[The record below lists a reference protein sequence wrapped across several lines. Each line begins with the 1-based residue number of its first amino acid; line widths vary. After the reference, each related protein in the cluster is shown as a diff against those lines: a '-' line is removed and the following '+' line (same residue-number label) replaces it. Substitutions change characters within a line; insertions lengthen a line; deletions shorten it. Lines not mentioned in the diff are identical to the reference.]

1 LTVKARTASG
11 EEEIKFNTAGAIFDK
26 PFPRA
31 TGGLELGGGWC
42 EIEMSALANF
52 KALMLEVDMQERSNK
67 RRQA

>member
-67 RRQA
+67 RRPA